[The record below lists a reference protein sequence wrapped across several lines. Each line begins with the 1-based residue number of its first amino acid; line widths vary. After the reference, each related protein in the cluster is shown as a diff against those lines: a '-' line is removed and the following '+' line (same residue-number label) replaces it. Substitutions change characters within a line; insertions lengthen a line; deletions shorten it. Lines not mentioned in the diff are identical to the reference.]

1 MGSIETA
8 SLIWYQCTNWTEAA
22 THGGD
27 INTSASI
34 VSNTANNI
42 FDDVTNAERVAGNTD
57 YMKIYFRNENTDDYT
72 NATIWISANT
82 DAAGDAVWVTRAGTY
97 SQSGTPVVVESGA
110 ATFGSDEYVY
120 VTTDLSGDVAIVP
133 GEKIYNS
140 TDDSVNYAATISS
153 VAATVI
159 TLVASYGGTAGD
171 SKDAS
176 VASAASY
183 TFYQPDT
190 ENHANALAV
199 GTLSTN
205 EYAGVWVKR
214 IVNAG
219 AGGYT
224 NNTFTLTA
232 TNS

>member
-42 FDDVTNAERVAGNTD
+42 FDDVTNAERIAGNTD
-57 YMKIYFRNENTDDYT
+57 YMKIYFRNENTDDYAD
-72 NATIWISANT
+72 ATIWISANT
-82 DAAGDAVWVTRAGTY
+82 DAAGDAVWITRAGTY

-110 ATFGSDEYVY
+110 ATFGSDQYVY
-120 VTTDLSGDVAIVP
+120 VTTDLTGGAIVP

-159 TLVASYGGTAGD
+159 TLVASYGGTAGGG
-171 SKDAS
+171 KDAS

-219 AGGYT
+219 ADGYN
-224 NNTFTLTA
+224 NNTFTLEV